1 MTDTPRSTQDAAR
14 CAKWIFAAIL
24 SAMAAPSTAA
34 AQTADKSK
42 GEATLAAILPPS
54 VGKIACFSRTY
65 DAPHLQQHPHQQ
77 VTAMTFELRY
87 VQAPTIDAKR
97 YIFGMSAKLRTRPD
111 TLYTSGW
118 CETNINGAFPGGNLC
133 VVACDGGG
141 VSIQKMPHAE
151 ALYVHLQTPALGIR
165 MGTACDA
172 QNERSTTGIML
183 EPGADDKIFRLEAA
197 PAARCRALERAE
209 KLDRAR

>member
-87 VQAPTIDAKR
+87 VQAPAMDARR
-97 YIFGMSAKLRTRPD
+97 YIFGMSAKLRTRSD

-118 CETNINGAFPGGNLC
+118 CETNIDGTFPGGNLC